1 MTLTNTGLEDLHD
14 VRYMR
19 DVDPDNTVDMYGS
32 FTTINSI
39 DATIAAGDSYAAVS
53 ARSFSGDY
61 YYNLYGKQTTFVYF
75 STDKRCRVGYGAWY
89 TSIYGTFTYD
99 LPMSKGTN
107 DVGDEEVY
115 ITFDV
120 GTLKPGASAT
130 LTYYTALE
138 VGAIEDV
145 LATLQCKGALPTPLA
160 ARPRGQRLTP
170 PPRRSCF
177 GSAEGQVLPA
187 RLPDR
192 RPVPR
197 RLHLRGRPFP
207 ARSLSRRHL
216 LPSLRLALAQD
227 LPVRLLLPRGLVGA
241 HLVPGRLLLP
251 DLVGRALAVPRR
263 QVLPGRRVPVRGLH
277 LRLLRAAGH
286 VHAAAVPQGL
296 LLPRKHLRT
305 RPLPPRHPVPRR
317 RGAGRR
323 PPLGA
328 GRALPVLAVLGGLL
342 LPQLHHHHL
351 VPVRLLLPARLVG
364 ALPVPGGH
372 LLPGPD
378 HGAGDVPA
386 GPVLPEAR
394 HVPPFRGAQGP
405 PRPASRGRRSAGPRL
420 VAPQHPVCCRCR
432 GGCGGGRGGE
442 LGVIV
447 RDGRRGRLASESLVR
462 AGGGMGCLHDGGAC
476 LGVLLIK

>member
-170 PPRRSCF
+170 PPGAPVSAAPKGRYCPPGSQTDAPCPVGFICAGGPSQPALCPAGTYCPVSGSPSPKTCPCGYYCPEGSSAPTSCPA
-177 GSAEGQVLPA
+177 GSYCPISSGAPLLCPGGKYCQAGACQYAVSICGYYAPPGTSMPLPCPKGSYCPA
-187 RLPDR
+187 NTSA
-192 RPVPR
+192 PVPCPPGTQCRVGAAPAGGR
-197 RLHLRGRPFP
+197 RW
-207 ARSLSRRHL
+207 
-216 LPSLRLALAQD
+216 AQAG
-227 LPVRLLLPRGLVGA
+227 LCQSSPCSAGFYCPNSTTIISCQCGSYCPRGSSAPSQCQVGTYCPA
-241 HLVPGRLLLP
+241 QTTAPVTCQPGQYCPRP
-251 DLVGRALAVPRR
+251 GMCRPSAVPKVRR
-263 QVLPGRRVPVRGLH
+263 AQP
-277 LRLLRAAGH
+277 
-286 VHAAAVPQGL
+286 
-296 LLPRKHLRT
+296 
-305 RPLPPRHPVPRR
+305 
-317 RGAGRR
+317 
-323 PPLGA
+323 
-328 GRALPVLAVLGGLL
+328 
-342 LPQLHHHHL
+342 
-351 VPVRLLLPARLVG
+351 
-364 ALPVPGGH
+364 PGG
-372 LLPGPD
+372 
-378 HGAGDVPA
+378 
-386 GPVLPEAR
+386 
-394 HVPPFRGAQGP
+394 
-405 PRPASRGRRSAGPRL
+405 
-420 VAPQHPVCCRCR
+420 VAPQGPASSPHSTLSAADAEAAAAE
-432 GGCGGGRGGE
+432 GAGE
-442 LGVIV
+442 SS
-447 RDGRRGRLASESLVR
+447 A
-462 AGGGMGCLHDGGAC
+462 
-476 LGVLLIK
+476 